1 MGLLNGIRGQLRSVI
16 AWDHPLPDDL
26 FCKWSDN
33 GDEIKNASKLIVGPG
48 QGCIFVYE
56 GRIRSVLRREGMVNL
71 ATQNIPFWTTI
82 SKVMQSFKSEH
93 TVGIY
98 FYKATRILDQKWG
111 TTSPVKYNDP
121 KYQFPVGLKA
131 YGNYSFTINKP
142 KEFFT
147 SIVGGA
153 NNYGIA
159 ALRTIVATRMM
170 QPLTDCLA
178 EAGYSYAEIDQHRNE
193 ISQTVA
199 DVLSVTFKKLGLML
213 TDFVIEGT
221 SFDDATMQRI
231 NRIADV
237 TAESQAATAVGL
249 TFAQLQ
255 QLEAMR
261 DAAKNESGAAGAGM
275 GLGAGMSF
283 GTTMVQTMNANA
295 QVVTPAPAAPVATER
310 LTKLKK
316 LLDDELIT
324 HSEYETKKKE
334 ILSFL

>member
-26 FCKWSDN
+26 FFKWSDN
-33 GDEIKNASKLIVGPG
+33 GDEIKNVSQLIVGPG

-56 GRIRSVLRREGMVNL
+56 GRIRSVLRREGLVNL

-98 FYKATRILDQKWG
+98 FYKATKILDQKWG
-111 TTSPVKYNDP
+111 TTSTIKYNDP
-121 KYQFPVGLKA
+121 KYHFPVGLKA
-131 YGNYSFTINKP
+131 YGSYSFAIAEP
-142 KEFFT
+142 EEFFT
-147 SIVGGA
+147 TIVGSA
-153 NNYGIA
+153 SSYGIA
-159 ALRTIVATRMM
+159 ALRAVVATRMM

-193 ISQTVA
+193 TSQTVA
-199 DVLSVTFKKLGLML
+199 DALTVLFKKLGLTL

-221 SFDDATMQRI
+221 SFDDTTMQRI
-231 NRIADV
+231 NRIADL
-237 TAESQAATAVGL
+237 TAEAQAATAVGL

-261 DAAKNESGAAGAGM
+261 DAAKNEGGAAGAGM

-283 GTTMVQTMNANA
+283 GTTMAQTINSNPQAS
-295 QVVTPAPAAPVATER
+295 AATATDR

-316 LLDDELIT
+316 ILDDELIT
-324 HSEYETKKKE
+324 REEYETKKRE